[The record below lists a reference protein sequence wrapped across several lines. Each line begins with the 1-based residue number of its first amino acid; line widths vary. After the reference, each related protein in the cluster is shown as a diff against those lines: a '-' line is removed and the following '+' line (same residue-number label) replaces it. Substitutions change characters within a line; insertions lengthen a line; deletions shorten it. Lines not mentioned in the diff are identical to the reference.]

1 MIISD
6 LLTHWMQNGR
16 LHNHFQRYDP
26 RRGFCRHRYFLC
38 KHAKNKVNCI
48 LMSIQMNS
56 ICLKS
61 NERSNSSCP
70 LLSNLNMIRPSIYV
84 PWMHLSLENERVRW
98 SNRIVASILLHRMR
112 VSWYHKDFGLRIFS
126 LSYWNLQV

>member
-1 MIISD
+1 
-6 LLTHWMQNGR
+6 MQNGR
-16 LHNHFQRYDP
+16 LIGCKMEDCIIVFNDMIQAMDFVNIDI
-26 RRGFCRHRYFLC
+26 LC

-61 NERSNSSCP
+61 IEPSNSSCP
-70 LLSNLNMIRPSIYV
+70 LLSNLNMIRLSIYV

-98 SNRIVASILLHRMR
+98 SNRIVASILLHCMR
-112 VSWYHKDFGLRIFS
+112 VSWYRKDFGLRIFS